1 MFKIDSIIKEN
12 TCFYRLLLFYI
23 LSIGI
28 GANND
33 ISDDYSSYAFYI
45 FFGVRDKILS
55 FSIIVGTDYDIEV
68 KIQFG

>member
-12 TCFYRLLLFYI
+12 ICFYRLLLFYI

-33 ISDDYSSYAFYI
+33 ISENYSSYAFYI
-45 FFGVRDKILS
+45 FFGVREKFLS
-55 FSIIVGTDYDIEV
+55 FSIVVGTNYDIEV
-68 KIQFG
+68 KIQFF

>member
-33 ISDDYSSYAFYI
+33 ISDEYSSFAFYI

-55 FSIIVGTDYDIEV
+55 FAIIVGTDYDIEV
-68 KIQFG
+68 KIQFC